1 MGIVQIIL
9 FYFFIVLFSIIF
21 IVQLILAWPR
31 KYKRSYSGS
40 YKGKVLV
47 IIPIRGVD
55 FELSENLESIKFQD
69 YKNYSI
75 ICVVD
80 DEKDQCVEHIIKA
93 KLDYIVSTF
102 QSSGSG
108 KVRAISTAIER
119 YRDFDAY
126 VVADSDIRVKKD
138 WLTNLLRPLSVGK
151 FGVSTTFPYFKSAGE
166 FWSKFKT
173 VWGFVGKGMMESPI
187 TVFAWGGSMAFR
199 RDLLDGRMDEFSSD
213 ISDDMAVTRISKGK
227 GLEIAYVPEAT
238 PYIYSP
244 DNWDTFKEWSI
255 RQTSLLVSRNR
266 SALKIG
272 ILLYGSMCLL
282 ILGSIILSILSSYI
296 FLIWFLPVI
305 MSEIKLGTRLKD
317 KGFAYYIAGLIMPFF
332 YTWNL
337 YIASKT
343 GKIMWRGKEYK
354 L

>member
-1 MGIVQIIL
+1 MGVVQIIL
-9 FYFFIVLFSIIF
+9 FYFFIALFSLIF
-21 IVQLILAWPR
+21 IVQLVLAWPR

-55 FELSENLESIKFQD
+55 FELRENLESVKFQD
-69 YKNYSI
+69 NKNYSI
-75 ICVVD
+75 VCVVD
-80 DEKDQCVEHIIKA
+80 DEKDQCVDYIKEV
-93 KLDYIVSTF
+93 KLDYIVSSF
-102 QSSGSG
+102 QSPGSG
-108 KVRAISTAIER
+108 KVRAIATAIEK

-138 WLTNLLRPLSVGK
+138 WLTNLLRPLSIKK
-151 FGVSTTFPYFKSAGE
+151 FGVSTTFPYFRSAGG

-173 VWGFVGKGMMESPI
+173 VWGFVGRGMMESSI

-213 ISDDMAVTRISKGK
+213 ISDDMAITRICKEKSF
-227 GLEIAYVPEAT
+227 EIAYVPQAT
-238 PYIYSP
+238 PYVYSP

-282 ILGSIILSILSSYI
+282 ILGSVIFSIFFSYI
-296 FLIWFLPVI
+296 FLIWLLPVI
-305 MSEIKLGTRLKD
+305 VSEIKLGTRLKD
-317 KGFAYYIAGLIMPFF
+317 KGLIYYAAGFIMPFF

-337 YIASKT
+337 YRASKT
-343 GKIMWRGKEYK
+343 GKIMWRGLEYK